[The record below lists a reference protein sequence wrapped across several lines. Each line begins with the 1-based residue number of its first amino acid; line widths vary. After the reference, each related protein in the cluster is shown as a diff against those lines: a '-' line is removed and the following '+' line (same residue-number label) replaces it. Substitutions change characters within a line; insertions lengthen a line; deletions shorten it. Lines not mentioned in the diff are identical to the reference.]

1 MFLGFLQ
8 ILLEPGNI
16 FFFFSDAELILVG
29 GGRDV
34 EIYNITTG
42 GLSLPHYYLTLF
54 LVAWLQIWLP
64 NIKTVVLSLL
74 FTGKNL
80 QKIVIHHKSLVFN
93 LKKAIFLSM
102 MSYLLIFKMLEI
114 MHIFLG
120 LSVDVFG
127 TACS

>member
-1 MFLGFLQ
+1 MQTKIFLGFLQ

-16 FFFFSDAELILVG
+16 FFFFSDDELILVG

-74 FTGKNL
+74 FTGK
-80 QKIVIHHKSLVFN
+80 KF
-93 LKKAIFLSM
+93 KKL
-102 MSYLLIFKMLEI
+102 
-114 MHIFLG
+114 
-120 LSVDVFG
+120 
-127 TACS
+127 

>member
-16 FFFFSDAELILVG
+16 FFFFSDDELILVG
-29 GGRDV
+29 GGLDV

-42 GLSLPHYYLTLF
+42 GFSLPHYYLTLF

-74 FTGKNL
+74 FTGK
-80 QKIVIHHKSLVFN
+80 K
-93 LKKAIFLSM
+93 LKKL
-102 MSYLLIFKMLEI
+102 
-114 MHIFLG
+114 
-120 LSVDVFG
+120 
-127 TACS
+127 

>member
-1 MFLGFLQ
+1 MFLGFPH

-54 LVAWLQIWLP
+54 LVAWLQKYSQTSKPL
-64 NIKTVVLSLL
+64 
-74 FTGKNL
+74 
-80 QKIVIHHKSLVFN
+80 
-93 LKKAIFLSM
+93 
-102 MSYLLIFKMLEI
+102 
-114 MHIFLG
+114 
-120 LSVDVFG
+120 
-127 TACS
+127 C